1 MTLNGMAKNESSLH
15 GTVTQYFN
23 LHNMN
28 VIIIIDKDGFSE
40 IKNRSLLS
48 FSVTVLLVFFPGA
61 PFQSEI
67 FFSGN
72 HAPVQPSGT
81 YEFAGRT
88 FVTPT

>member
-61 PFQSEI
+61 ALQSEI
-67 FFSGN
+67 IFPGTMPPYN
-72 HAPVQPSGT
+72 PVVLMNSQV
-81 YEFAGRT
+81 ARL
-88 FVTPT
+88 